1 MSQARNFKEVT
12 NVTGIVL
19 TKLDGTAKGGIVL
32 AIRNE
37 LHIPVKY
44 VGLGEQLDDLQPF
57 NPESYVYG
65 LFADMIEQNDEI
77 TTVENDQIVTE
88 KDDNHGQND
97 LVKTLRMN
105 YLFDFY
111 QSLLTNKQRN
121 YLELF
126 YLEDYSLSEIADTFN
141 VSRQAVYD
149 NIRRTGD
156 LVEDYEKKLE
166 LYQKFEPSNAE
177 KYMMK

>member
-1 MSQARNFKEVT
+1 M
-12 NVTGIVL
+12 
-19 TKLDGTAKGGIVL
+19 
-32 AIRNE
+32 
-37 LHIPVKY
+37 
-44 VGLGEQLDDLQPF
+44 
-57 NPESYVYG
+57 
-65 LFADMIEQNDEI
+65 
-77 TTVENDQIVTE
+77 
-88 KDDNHGQND
+88 GQND

-156 LVEDYEKKLE
+156 LVEDYERNWNYTINL
-166 LYQKFEPSNAE
+166 SNAE
-177 KYMMK
+177 EYMMK

>member
-1 MSQARNFKEVT
+1 MS
-12 NVTGIVL
+12 
-19 TKLDGTAKGGIVL
+19 
-32 AIRNE
+32 
-37 LHIPVKY
+37 
-44 VGLGEQLDDLQPF
+44 
-57 NPESYVYG
+57 
-65 LFADMIEQNDEI
+65 
-77 TTVENDQIVTE
+77 
-88 KDDNHGQND
+88 QND

-126 YLEDYSLSEIADTFN
+126 YLEDYSLSEIADTFD

-156 LVEDYEKKLE
+156 LVEDYEAKLA
-166 LYQKFEPSNAE
+166 LYQKFEQRQE
-177 KYMMK
+177 IYKEMKRHLNDTKKIAQYIQQLEELE